1 MAALP
6 AKGKLLTHL
15 HQGAPIRSG
24 GCGVGWVLS
33 IGKLGAGQA
42 DYYLEAVGQGVED
55 YYAGAG
61 EAPGSW
67 AGSAADELEV
77 FGQVEGEL
85 LQRALSGQHPRTG
98 DPLVKAPGGG
108 GVRVP
113 GFDLT
118 FSAPKSV
125 SLLFGLGD
133 SELSSE
139 VRDAHEAAVGA
150 ALGYMERQAAVARR
164 GHGGT
169 QSVLGNG
176 FLAAGFRHRTSRAG
190 DPQLHTHVLVANMT
204 RGPDGRWTALDAR
217 RLYVNAKTGGYL
229 YQAQVRAELT
239 RRLGVEWGPVRRSQA
254 DLAGVPVGVLRA
266 FSRRRAELDQRMAER
281 GESSSRAAQI
291 AALDTRRAKDYSV
304 AAETLGEEWH
314 ERARTL
320 GLNPEHLRDL
330 LDRTGARELDPAAVA
345 AVEDELVGPE
355 GLTGRR
361 STFTRRDVVQA
372 WCERLPQG
380 ADVDVV
386 EGLADELLAGER
398 VVPLAADV
406 RGLTHSD
413 VVRRAD
419 GRVVPATAEER
430 RYSTAELLA
439 LERKVIDGSSGR
451 RDEQAGTVA
460 PDRVEEV
467 LSVRPELST
476 EQMGMVR
483 RLLGGGEGVQVVV
496 GPAGTGKT
504 FALDAARAAWE
515 AEGYRVIGAAL
526 ARRAARELQDGA
538 GIPSTSLAALLGELR
553 DGGERGL
560 LAEGRS
566 VLVVDEA
573 GMVGTRMYGELL
585 EHAAHAHAKVV
596 LVGDDRQLPEIDAGG
611 VFRGLLARGGAVE
624 LSENRRQREGWER
637 DALAALREGA
647 AAPALAAYAR
657 HGRLVME
664 DTAGGVRE
672 RLISDWWEA
681 TQDPN
686 GGEAVMIAARRDDVT
701 DLNARARARMRAGQQ
716 LGDTELNVDGRV
728 FAVGDRVVAL
738 RNARRLDVL
747 NGTRATITAVDPE
760 HRSLTALTTDGR
772 TVELPASYLDAR
784 TDRGGPTL
792 DHGYAITGH
801 KAQGMTTGRA
811 FVLGSE
817 ELYLE
822 WGYVALSRGR
832 TSNYLYL
839 TTPSDDRDEIAPAE
853 PTTDRL
859 TALTRSLERSRGQQL
874 ATDTPSAGAEL
885 AEQPTTLLRREHA
898 ELTGRHAGGKN
909 ARGDERERAALEGQ
923 RHQAHAARDCA
934 TRRGRE
940 ADQRGDRPAA
950 GREQAISDYA
960 HQRLEQLDAHTDRL
974 DQRQQ
979 NHSAPSEAELVRYAA
994 ITAELDRRDLV
1005 ERLALVVDPP
1015 PHLTAALGPVP
1026 ERLDAREHWQQT
1038 AGRIE
1043 RYREHYNI
1051 TDPEQALGEN
1061 PRELRQRSDWRQ
1073 LRHEI
1078 QHDRESITREPHR
1091 GRELE
1096 L

>member
-1 MAALP
+1 
-6 AKGKLLTHL
+6 
-15 HQGAPIRSG
+15 
-24 GCGVGWVLS
+24 VLS

-61 EAPGSW
+61 EASGSW
-67 AGSAADELEV
+67 AGSAAGELELS
-77 FGQVEGEL
+77 GQVEGEL
-85 LQRALSGQHPRTG
+85 LHRALSGQHPQTG
-98 DPLVKAPGGG
+98 DPLAKAPGGR

-125 SLLFGLGD
+125 SVLFGLGD
-133 SELSSE
+133 AGLARE
-139 VRDAHEAAVGA
+139 VREAHEAAVGA
-150 ALGYMERQAAVARR
+150 ALDYMERQGAVARR

-176 FLAAGFRHRTSRAG
+176 FVAAAFRHRTSRAG

-229 YQAQVRAELT
+229 YQAQLRAELT
-239 RRLGVEWGPVRRSQA
+239 RRLGVEWGPVHRGQA
-254 DLAGVPVGVLRA
+254 DLAGIPPGVLRA
-266 FSRRRAELDQRMAER
+266 FSRRRVELEQRMVER
-281 GESSSRAAQI
+281 GERSSRAAQV

-304 AAETLGEEWH
+304 AAESLGEEWR

-320 GLNPEHLRDL
+320 GLNPEQLRDL
-330 LDRTGARELDPAAVA
+330 LGRTRARELDPGAMAAI
-345 AVEDELVGPE
+345 EDELVGPE

-361 STFTRRDVVQA
+361 STFTRRDVLQA

-386 EGLADELLAGER
+386 EGLADELLAGDR

-430 RYSTAELLA
+430 RYSTLELLA
-439 LERKVIDGSSGR
+439 LERRIIDGSSAR
-451 RDEQAGTVA
+451 RDEQAATVA

-467 LSVRPELST
+467 LRARPELST
-476 EQMGMVR
+476 EQAGMVR
-483 RLLGGGEGVQVVV
+483 GLLRGGEGVQVVV

-504 FALDAARAAWE
+504 FALDAARAGWE
-515 AEGYRVIGAAL
+515 SEGYRVIGAAL

-553 DGGERGL
+553 EGGERGL
-560 LAEGRS
+560 LAEGQT
-566 VLVVDEA
+566 VLVIDEA
-573 GMVGTRMYGELL
+573 GMVGTRTYGELL
-585 EHAAHAHAKVV
+585 EHAARAQAKVV
-596 LVGDDRQLPEIDAGG
+596 LVGDHRQLPEIDAGG
-611 VFRGLLARGGAVE
+611 VFRGLLARGGAIE
-624 LSENRRQREGWER
+624 LTENRRQREGWER

-647 AAPALAAYAR
+647 AAPALTAYAR
-657 HGRLVME
+657 HGRLVMA

-681 TQDPN
+681 TQDPS
-686 GGEAVMIAARRDDVT
+686 GEEAVMIAARRDDVA
-701 DLNARARARMRAGQQ
+701 DLNTRARHRMRAGQH

-747 NGTRATITAVDPE
+747 NGTRATITAVDLE
-760 HRSLTALTTDGR
+760 HRTLTLRTTDGR

-811 FVLGSE
+811 FVLGTE
-817 ELYLE
+817 DLYRE

-832 TSNYLYL
+832 TENHLYL
-839 TTPSDDRDEIAPAE
+839 TAPTNDRDEIAPAE
-853 PTTDRL
+853 PPGDRL
-859 TALTRSLERSRGQQL
+859 KTLTRALQRSRGQQL
-874 ATDTPSAGAEL
+874 AIDTTSPHADLAG
-885 AEQPTTLLRREHA
+885 QPTALLRREHA
-898 ELTGRHAGGKN
+898 ELTQRHGGATN
-909 ARGDERERAALEGQ
+909 ARIDEREREALERQ
-923 RHQAHAARDCA
+923 RRQAHGALDSAS
-934 TRRGRE
+934 RRAHE

-950 GREQAISDYA
+950 AREQAIADHA
-960 HQRLEQLDAHTDRL
+960 HQRLDQLAAHTNRL

-979 NHSAPSEAELVRYAA
+979 NPLKLSEPELARSAALTTELHH
-994 ITAELDRRDLV
+994 RDHV
-1005 ERLALVVDPP
+1005 QRLALLIDPP
-1015 PHLTAALGPVP
+1015 AHVTAALGPVP
-1026 ERLDAREHWQQT
+1026 ERLDARERWQQT
-1038 AGRIE
+1038 AERIE
-1043 RYREHYNI
+1043 RYRDHYNI
-1051 TDPEQALGEN
+1051 TDLEQALGEN
-1061 PRELRQRSDWRQ
+1061 PQELRQRSDRRQ

-1078 QHDRESITREPHR
+1078 QQHR
-1091 GRELE
+1091 GTIAREANRGWELE
-1096 L
+1096 R

>member
-1 MAALP
+1 
-6 AKGKLLTHL
+6 
-15 HQGAPIRSG
+15 
-24 GCGVGWVLS
+24 VLS
-33 IGKLGAGQA
+33 IGKLGPGQA

-67 AGSAADELEV
+67 AGGAAGELELS
-77 FGQVEGEL
+77 GQVDGEL
-85 LQRALSGQHPRTG
+85 LHRALAGEDPKTG
-98 DPLVKAPGGG
+98 EALVRPSRG

-133 SELSSE
+133 SELSGE

-176 FLAAGFRHRTSRAG
+176 FLASGFRHRTSRAG

-229 YQAQVRAELT
+229 YQAQLRAELT
-239 RRLGVEWGPVRRSQA
+239 RRLGVQWGPVHRGQA
-254 DLAGVPVGVLRA
+254 DLVGIPTKVLRA
-266 FSRRRAELDQRMAER
+266 FSRRRAELEQRMAER
-281 GESSSRAAQI
+281 GERSSRAAQV

-304 AAETLGEEWH
+304 AAETLGGEWR

-320 GLNPEHLRDL
+320 GLNPEHLRKL
-330 LDRTGARELDPAAVA
+330 LGRTRARELDLKAVA
-345 AVEDELVGPE
+345 AVADELTGSE

-361 STFTRRDVVQA
+361 STFTRRDVLQA

-380 ADVDVV
+380 ADVSVV
-386 EGLADELLAGER
+386 EGLVDELLAGDR

-439 LERKVIDGSSGR
+439 LERRVIDGSSGR
-451 RDEQAGTVA
+451 RDDQAGTVA

-467 LSVRPELST
+467 LSARPELSA
-476 EQMGMVR
+476 EQVGMVR
-483 RLLGGGEGVQVVV
+483 RLLRGGEGVQVVV

-504 FALDAARAAWE
+504 FALDAARAGWE

-538 GIPSTSLAALLGELR
+538 GIPSTSLAALLAELR
-553 DGGERGL
+553 EGGEHGL
-560 LAEGRS
+560 PTGGRT

-573 GMVGTRMYGELL
+573 GMVGTRTYGELL
-585 EHAAHAHAKVV
+585 DHAARAQAKVV
-596 LVGDDRQLPEIDAGG
+596 LVGDHRQLPEIDAGG
-611 VFRGLLARGGAVE
+611 IFRGLLARGGGIE
-624 LSENRRQREGWER
+624 LQENRRQREGWER

-657 HGRLVME
+657 HDRLVME
-664 DTAGGVRE
+664 ETAGGVRE

-681 TQDPN
+681 TQNPS
-686 GGEAVMIAARRDDVT
+686 GEEAVIIAARRDDVAN
-701 DLNARARARMRAGQQ
+701 LNARARKRMRAEQH
-716 LGDTELNVDGRV
+716 LGDTELRIDGRV

-747 NGTRATITAVDPE
+747 NGTRATITAVDLE
-760 HRSLTALTTDGR
+760 HRSLTLRTTDGR
-772 TVELPASYLDAR
+772 TVGLPAGYLDAR

-792 DHGYAITGH
+792 EHGYAITGH

-817 ELYLE
+817 ELYRE

-832 TSNYLYL
+832 TSNHLYL
-839 TTPSDDRDEIAPAE
+839 TAPSDDRDEIAPAE
-853 PTTDRL
+853 PPGDRL
-859 TALTRSLERSRGQQL
+859 TALTRALQRSRAQQL
-874 ATDTPSAGAEL
+874 ATDTPTSGDDL
-885 AEQPTTLLRREHA
+885 AAQPAALLRREHA
-898 ELTGRHAGGKN
+898 ELTQRHAGAKH
-909 ARGDERERAALEGQ
+909 ARTDEREREALQRQ
-923 RHQAHAARDCA
+923 RHQAHAALDSA
-934 TRRGRE
+934 TRRARE
-940 ADQRGDRPAA
+940 AGERGDRPVAA
-950 GREQAISDYA
+950 RQDALADHA
-960 HQRLEQLDAHTDRL
+960 HQRLEQLDAHITRL

-979 NHSAPSEAELVRYAA
+979 NLAPPNEAELVRYAA
-994 ITAELDRRDLV
+994 ITAELERRDRVQRLV
-1005 ERLALVVDPP
+1005 LVVDPP
-1015 PHLTAALGPVP
+1015 PHLTAALGSVP
-1026 ERLDAREHWQQT
+1026 AGLDARERWRQT
-1038 AGRIE
+1038 AERIE
-1043 RYREHYNI
+1043 RYREHYGI
-1051 TDPEQALGEN
+1051 TDPERALGES
-1061 PRELRQRSDWRQ
+1061 PQDLRQRSDWRQ
-1073 LRHEI
+1073 LRHQI
-1078 QHDRESITREPHR
+1078 QQHRESVTREPDR
-1091 GRELE
+1091 GLQLE
-1096 L
+1096 R

>member
-1 MAALP
+1 
-6 AKGKLLTHL
+6 
-15 HQGAPIRSG
+15 
-24 GCGVGWVLS
+24 VLS
-33 IGKLGAGQA
+33 IGKLGQGQA

-55 YYAGAG
+55 YYAGTG
-61 EAPGSW
+61 EAPGAW
-67 AGSAADELEV
+67 AGSAAGELELSGGRV
-77 FGQVEGEL
+77 DGEL
-85 LQRALSGQHPRTG
+85 LHRALAGEDPKTG
-98 DPLVKAPGGG
+98 EALVRPSRG

-133 SELSSE
+133 AEVSRE
-139 VRDAHEAAVGA
+139 VRGAHEAAVAG
-150 ALGYMERQAAVARR
+150 ALGYLERQAAVGRR
-164 GHGGT
+164 GHGGAE
-169 QSVLGNG
+169 SVLGNG
-176 FLAAGFRHRTSRAG
+176 FVAAAFGHRTSRAG

-229 YQAQVRAELT
+229 YQAQLRAELT
-239 RRLGVEWGPVRRSQA
+239 RRLGVEWGPVHRGQA
-254 DLAGVPVGVLRA
+254 DLAGIPTKVLRA
-266 FSRRRAELDQRMAER
+266 FSRRRAELEQRMAER

-304 AAETLGEEWH
+304 AAETLGEEWR

-320 GLNPEHLRDL
+320 GLNPEQLRDL
-330 LDRTGARELDPAAVA
+330 VGRAGARELDPVAVT

-380 ADVDVV
+380 ADVDVI
-386 EGLADELLAGER
+386 EGLADELLAGHR

-419 GRVVPATAEER
+419 GRVVAATGEER
-430 RYSTAELLA
+430 RYSTPELLA
-439 LERKVIDGSSGR
+439 LERRVIDGSSGR

-460 PDRVEEV
+460 PDRVEQV
-467 LSVRPELST
+467 LSARPELST
-476 EQMGMVR
+476 EQATMVR
-483 RLLGGGEGVQVVV
+483 RLLSGGEGVQVVV

-504 FALDAARAAWE
+504 FALDAARAGWE
-515 AEGYRVIGAAL
+515 SAGYRVIGAAL
-526 ARRAARELQDGA
+526 AGRAARELQDGA
-538 GIPSTSLAALLGELR
+538 GIPSTSLAALLAELR
-553 DGGERGL
+553 EGGERGL
-560 LAEGRS
+560 LAEGRT

-573 GMVGTRMYGELL
+573 GMVGTRTYGELL
-585 EHAAHAHAKVV
+585 EHAAIARAKVV
-596 LVGDDRQLPEIDAGG
+596 LVGDHRQLPEIDAGG

-624 LSENRRQREGWER
+624 LEENRRQREGWER

-657 HGRLVME
+657 HGRLVMA

-672 RLISDWWEA
+672 RLVEDWWHA
-681 TQDPN
+681 AQDPT
-686 GGEAVMIAARRDDVT
+686 GEEAVMIAARRDDVA
-701 DLNARARARMRAGQQ
+701 DLNTRARDRMRAREH
-716 LGDTELNVDGRV
+716 LGNTELNVDGRV

-738 RNARRLDVL
+738 HNARRLDIL
-747 NGTRATITAVDPE
+747 NGTRATITAVDLE

-772 TVELPASYLDAR
+772 TVELPAGYLDAQ

-832 TSNYLYL
+832 TENHLYL
-839 TTPSDDRDEIAPAE
+839 TAPTRDRDEIAPAE
-853 PTTDRL
+853 PATDRL
-859 TALTRSLERSRGQQL
+859 TALTRSLQRSRAQQL
-874 ATDTPSAGAEL
+874 ATDTTSPNADPAG
-885 AEQPTTLLRREHA
+885 QPTAALRRDHA
-898 ELTGRHAGGKN
+898 ELTQRHAGAKN
-909 ARGDERERAALEGQ
+909 ARGDDRERAALERQ
-923 RHQAHAARDCA
+923 RHQALAALDSA
-934 TRRGRE
+934 TRRAQE
-940 ADQRGDRPAA
+940 ADERADRPAA
-950 GREQAISDYA
+950 AREQAIVDHA
-960 HQRLEQLDAHTDRL
+960 HQRLEQLAARTDRL

-979 NHSAPSEAELVRYAA
+979 QDLPELSAPELVRYAA
-994 ITAELDRRDLV
+994 ITAELERRDHV
-1005 ERLALVVDPP
+1005 ERLALVIDPP
-1015 PHLTAALGPVP
+1015 AHLTAALGPVP
-1026 ERLDAREHWQQT
+1026 ERLDARERWQQT
-1038 AGRIE
+1038 AGHIE
-1043 RYREHYNI
+1043 RYRDHYGI
-1051 TDPEQALGEN
+1051 TDPERALGEN
-1061 PRELRQRSDWRQ
+1061 PQDLRQRSDRRQ

-1078 QHDRESITREPHR
+1078 QHDRESLTREPDR

>member
-1 MAALP
+1 
-6 AKGKLLTHL
+6 
-15 HQGAPIRSG
+15 
-24 GCGVGWVLS
+24 VLS
-33 IGKLGAGQA
+33 IGKLGQGQA

-61 EAPGSW
+61 EAPGAW
-67 AGSAADELEV
+67 AGGAAGELEV
-77 FGQVEGEL
+77 FGRVEGEL
-85 LQRALSGQHPRTG
+85 LHRALLGQHPRTG
-98 DPLVKAPGGG
+98 DPLAKPPGGG

-125 SLLFGLGD
+125 SVLFGLGD
-133 SELSSE
+133 REVSRE
-139 VRDAHEAAVGA
+139 VRGAHEAAVAG

-229 YQAQVRAELT
+229 YQAQLRAELT
-239 RRLGVEWGPVRRSQA
+239 RRLGLEWGPVRRGQA
-254 DLAGVPVGVLRA
+254 DLTGIPPGVLRA
-266 FSRRRAELDQRMAER
+266 FSRRRAELEQRMAER
-281 GESSSRAAQI
+281 GERSSRAAQI

-304 AAETLGEEWH
+304 AAESLGEEWG

-330 LDRTGARELDPAAVA
+330 LGRTRARELDPGAVA
-345 AVEDELVGPE
+345 AVEDELVSSE
-355 GLTGRR
+355 GLTRAR

-380 ADVDVV
+380 ADVEVV
-386 EGLADELLAGER
+386 EALADKLLAGGR
-398 VVPLAADV
+398 VVPLVADV

-439 LERKVIDGSSGR
+439 LERRIIDGSRGR
-451 RDEQAGTVA
+451 RDEQAATVA
-460 PDRVEEV
+460 PDRVEAV
-467 LSVRPELST
+467 LRARPELST
-476 EQMGMVR
+476 EQATMVR
-483 RLLGGGEGVQVVV
+483 RLLRGGEGVQVVV

-504 FALDAARAAWE
+504 FALDAARAGWE

-538 GIPSTSLAALLGELR
+538 GIPSTSLAALLAELR
-553 DGGERGL
+553 EGGERGL
-560 LAEGRS
+560 LAGGRT

-573 GMVGTRMYGELL
+573 GMVGTRTYGELL
-585 EHAAHAHAKVV
+585 EHAARAQTKVV

-611 VFRGLLARGGAVE
+611 VFRGLLARGDAVE
-624 LSENRRQREGWER
+624 LTENRRQREGWER

-657 HGRLVME
+657 HGRLVMG

-681 TQDPN
+681 TQGPA
-686 GGEAVMIAARRDDVT
+686 GEEAVMIAARRDDVA
-701 DLNARARARMRAGQQ
+701 DLNTRARNRLRAGQH
-716 LGDTELNVDGRV
+716 LGNTELRIDGRV

-747 NGTRATITAVDPE
+747 NGTRATITAVDLE
-760 HRSLTALTTDGR
+760 HRTLTLRTADGR

-784 TDRGGPTL
+784 TDRGGRTL

-817 ELYLE
+817 ELYRE

-832 TSNYLYL
+832 TENRLYL
-839 TTPSDDRDEIAPAE
+839 TAATNDRVEIAPAE
-853 PTTDRL
+853 PPTDRL
-859 TALTRSLERSRGQQL
+859 KTLTRALQRSRGQQL
-874 ATDTPSAGAEL
+874 ATDTTGPDADLTA
-885 AEQPTTLLRREHA
+885 QPTVLLRREHA
-898 ELTGRHAGGKN
+898 ELAQRHAGAKN
-909 ARGDERERAALEGQ
+909 ARGDEHERAALERQ
-923 RHQAHAARDCA
+923 RHQARAALDSA
-934 TRRGRE
+934 TRRAQE
-940 ADQRGDRPAA
+940 AGERGDRPAA
-950 GREQAISDYA
+950 AREQASVEHT
-960 HQRLEQLDAHTDRL
+960 HQRLEQLDAHMDRL

-979 NHSAPSEAELVRYAA
+979 NSSEWGEPELVRYAA
-994 ITAELDRRDLV
+994 ITAELHHRDHV
-1005 ERLALVVDPP
+1005 QRLALLIDPP
-1015 PHLTAALGPVP
+1015 AHLTAALGSVPVG
-1026 ERLDAREHWQQT
+1026 LDARERWQQT

-1043 RYREHYNI
+1043 RYRDHYEI
-1051 TDPEQALGEN
+1051 TDPERALGEN
-1061 PRELRQRSDWRQ
+1061 PQDLRQRSDWRQ

>member
-1 MAALP
+1 M
-6 AKGKLLTHL
+6 
-15 HQGAPIRSG
+15 
-24 GCGVGWVLS
+24 LS
-33 IGKLGAGQA
+33 IGKLGTGQA

-67 AGSAADELEV
+67 AGNAAGELELS
-77 FGQVEGEL
+77 GQIEGEL
-85 LQRALSGQHPRTG
+85 LHRALSGQHPRTG
-98 DPLVKAPGGG
+98 DPLAKPPGG

-133 SELSSE
+133 AGLSHEL
-139 VRDAHEAAVGA
+139 RDAHEAAVGA
-150 ALGYMERQAAVARR
+150 ALDYMERQAAVARR

-176 FLAAGFRHRTSRAG
+176 FVAAAFRHRTSRAG

-229 YQAQVRAELT
+229 YQAQLRAELT
-239 RRLGVEWGPVRRSQA
+239 RRLGVEWGPVRRGQA
-254 DLAGVPVGVLRA
+254 DLAGIPVGVLRA
-266 FSRRRAELDQRMAER
+266 FSRRRAELEERMAER
-281 GESSSRAAQI
+281 GERSSRAAQI

-304 AAETLGEEWH
+304 AAQTLGEEWR

-320 GLNPEHLRDL
+320 GLGPGQLHDL
-330 LDRTGARELDPAAVA
+330 LGRTRARELDPVAVT
-345 AVEDELVGPE
+345 AVGEELTGPE

-361 STFTRRDVVQA
+361 STFTRRDVLQA

-380 ADVDVV
+380 ADVEVV
-386 EGLADELLAGER
+386 ERLTDELLAGDR

-419 GRVVPATAEER
+419 GRVVAATAEER
-430 RYSTAELLA
+430 RYSTPELLA
-439 LERKVIDGSSGR
+439 LERRIIDGSRAR
-451 RDEQAGTVA
+451 RDDQAGTVA
-460 PDRVEEV
+460 LDRVEAV
-467 LSVRPELST
+467 LSARPELT
-476 EQMGMVR
+476 GEQARMVR
-483 RLLGGGEGVQVVV
+483 RLLRGGEGVQVVV

-504 FALDAARAAWE
+504 FALDAARAGWE

-553 DGGERGL
+553 EGGEHGL
-560 LAEGRS
+560 LAEGRT

-573 GMVGTRMYGELL
+573 GMVGTRTYGELL
-585 EHAAHAHAKVV
+585 DHAARAHAKMV

-611 VFRGLLARGGAVE
+611 VFCGLLARGGAIE
-624 LSENRRQREGWER
+624 LTENRRQGEGWER

-657 HGRLVME
+657 HGRLVLA

-672 RLISDWWEA
+672 RLIEDWWHA

-686 GGEAVMIAARRDDVT
+686 GEEAVMIAARRDDVA
-701 DLNARARARMRAGQQ
+701 DLNTRARARMRAGEH

-747 NGTRATITAVDPE
+747 NGTRATITAVNLE
-760 HRSLTALTTDGR
+760 HRSLTVQTTDGR
-772 TVELPASYLDAR
+772 TFELPASYLHAR

-817 ELYLE
+817 ELYRE

-832 TSNYLYL
+832 TSNHLYL
-839 TTPSDDRDEIAPAE
+839 TAPTNDRDEIAPAE
-853 PTTDRL
+853 PPNDRL
-859 TALTRSLERSRGQQL
+859 TTLTRALQRSRAQQL
-874 ATDTPSAGAEL
+874 ATDTTSRDADLAG
-885 AEQPTTLLRREHA
+885 QPTALLRREHA
-898 ELTGRHAGGKN
+898 ELTQRHASGKN
-909 ARGDERERAALEGQ
+909 TRGDQRERAALERR
-923 RHQAHAARDCA
+923 RHQAHAALDSASHRA
-934 TRRGRE
+934 RE

-950 GREQAISDYA
+950 AREQAIADHA
-960 HQRLEQLDAHTDRL
+960 NQRLHQLDAHIHGL
-974 DQRQQ
+974 NQREQ
-979 NHSAPSEAELVRYAA
+979 NPSAPSEAELVRYAA
-994 ITAELDRRDLV
+994 ITDELERRDRV
-1005 ERLALVVDPP
+1005 QRLALVIDPP
-1015 PHLTAALGPVP
+1015 AHLTAALGSVPVG
-1026 ERLDAREHWQQT
+1026 LDARERWQQT
-1038 AGRIE
+1038 AERIE
-1043 RYREHYNI
+1043 RYRDHYGI
-1051 TDPEQALGEN
+1051 TDPDRALGEN
-1061 PRELRQRSDWRQ
+1061 PQDLRQRSDWRQ

-1078 QHDRESITREPHR
+1078 RHGRESITREADR

>member
-1 MAALP
+1 
-6 AKGKLLTHL
+6 
-15 HQGAPIRSG
+15 
-24 GCGVGWVLS
+24 VLS

-67 AGSAADELEV
+67 AGSAAGELEV

-85 LQRALSGQHPRTG
+85 LHRALSGQHPQTG

-133 SELSSE
+133 AGLARE
-139 VRDAHEAAVGA
+139 VRDAHEAAVAG
-150 ALGYMERQAAVARR
+150 ALGYMERQGAVARR

-169 QSVLGNG
+169 ESVLGNG
-176 FLAAGFRHRTSRAG
+176 FVAAAFRHRTSRAG

-229 YQAQVRAELT
+229 YQAQLRAELT
-239 RRLGVEWGPVRRSQA
+239 RRLGVEWGPVRRGQA
-254 DLAGVPVGVLRA
+254 DLAGIPTGVLRA
-266 FSRRRAELDQRMAER
+266 FSRRRAEIEERMAER
-281 GESSSRAAQI
+281 GERSSRAAQV

-304 AAETLGEEWH
+304 AAETLREEWR

-320 GLNPEHLRDL
+320 GLNPEQLRDL
-330 LDRTGARELDPAAVA
+330 LGRARARELDPVAVT
-345 AVEDELVGPE
+345 AVGEELTGPE

-386 EGLADELLAGER
+386 EGLADQLLAGER

-406 RGLTHSD
+406 SGLTHSD

-430 RYSTAELLA
+430 RYSTPELLA
-439 LERKVIDGSSGR
+439 LERRIIDGSRAR
-451 RDEQAGTVA
+451 RDEQTGTVA
-460 PDRVEEV
+460 ADRVEAV
-467 LSVRPELST
+467 LSARPELST
-476 EQMGMVR
+476 EQAGMVR
-483 RLLGGGEGVQVVV
+483 RLLRGGEGVQVVV

-504 FALDAARAAWE
+504 FALDAARAGWE

-538 GIPSTSLAALLGELR
+538 GIPSTSLAALLAELR
-553 DGGERGL
+553 EGGERGL
-560 LAEGRS
+560 LADGRS

-585 EHAAHAHAKVV
+585 EHAARAQTKVV
-596 LVGDDRQLPEIDAGG
+596 LVGDHRQLPEIDAGG

-657 HGRLVME
+657 HGRLVMA

-672 RLISDWWEA
+672 RLVTDWWHA

-686 GGEAVMIAARRDDVT
+686 GEEAVMIAARRDDVA
-701 DLNARARARMRAGQQ
+701 DLNGRARARMRAGQH

-747 NGTRATITAVDPE
+747 NGTRATITAVDLE

-772 TVELPASYLDAR
+772 TVELPASYLDAQ

-792 DHGYAITGH
+792 EHGYAITGH

-811 FVLGSE
+811 FVLGSAD
-817 ELYLE
+817 LYRE

-832 TSNYLYL
+832 TENHLYL
-839 TTPSDDRDEIAPAE
+839 TAPTTDRDEIAPAE
-853 PTTDRL
+853 PATDRL
-859 TALTRSLERSRGQQL
+859 KTLTRALERSRGQQL
-874 ATDTPSAGAEL
+874 ATDTTSPHADL
-885 AEQPTTLLRREHA
+885 TEQPTALLRREHA
-898 ELTGRHAGGKN
+898 ERHVDNKN
-909 ARGDERERAALEGQ
+909 ARGDEREREALERQ
-923 RHQAHAARDCA
+923 RHQALAALDSA
-934 TRRGRE
+934 SRRAHE
-940 ADQRGDRPAA
+940 ADERGDRPTAA
-950 GREQAISDYA
+950 REQAVVDHA
-960 HQRLEQLDAHTDRL
+960 HQRLDQLDAHMDRL
-974 DQRQQ
+974 EQRQQ
-979 NHSAPSEAELVRYAA
+979 NPSAPSEAELVRYAA
-994 ITAELDRRDLV
+994 ITAELDHRDRV
-1005 ERLALVVDPP
+1005 QRLALVVDPP
-1015 PHLTAALGPVP
+1015 AHLTAVLGPVP
-1026 ERLDAREHWQQT
+1026 ERIEARQRWQQT
-1038 AGRIE
+1038 AERIE
-1043 RYREHYNI
+1043 RYREHYGI
-1051 TDPEQALGEN
+1051 TDPERALGES
-1061 PRELRQRSDWRQ
+1061 PQDLRQRSDWRQ

-1078 QHDRESITREPHR
+1078 RHGRESITREPDR

>member
-1 MAALP
+1 
-6 AKGKLLTHL
+6 
-15 HQGAPIRSG
+15 
-24 GCGVGWVLS
+24 VLS

-55 YYAGAG
+55 YYTGAG

-67 AGSAADELEV
+67 VGSAAGELE
-77 FGQVEGEL
+77 
-85 LQRALSGQHPRTG
+85 LSGQVDGGLLHRALAGEDPNTG
-98 DPLVKAPGGG
+98 EALAQLSRG

-125 SLLFGLGD
+125 SVLFGLGD
-133 SELSSE
+133 PGLARE
-139 VRDAHEAAVGA
+139 VREAHEAAVAG

-169 QSVLGNG
+169 ESVLGNG
-176 FLAAGFRHRTSRAG
+176 FVAAAFRHRTSRAG

-229 YQAQVRAELT
+229 YQAQLRAELT
-239 RRLGVEWGPVRRSQA
+239 RRLGVEWGPVRRGQA
-254 DLAGVPVGVLRA
+254 DLAGIPTGVLRG
-266 FSRRRAELDQRMAER
+266 FSRRRVELEQRMAER
-281 GESSSRAAQI
+281 GECSSRAAQV

-304 AAETLGEEWH
+304 AAERLGEEWR

-320 GLNPEHLRDL
+320 GLNPEQLHELVG
-330 LDRTGARELDPAAVA
+330 RTRARELDPGAAA
-345 AVEDELVGPE
+345 AVEEELVGPE

-361 STFTRRDVVQA
+361 STFTRRDVLQA

-386 EGLADELLAGER
+386 EALADELLAGDR

-419 GRVVPATAEER
+419 GRVVPATVEER

-439 LERKVIDGSSGR
+439 LERRIIDGSHAR

-460 PDRVEEV
+460 ADRVEEV
-467 LSVRPELST
+467 LSARPELT
-476 EQMGMVR
+476 GEQAQMVR
-483 RLLGGGEGVQVVV
+483 RLLRGGEGVQVLV

-504 FALDAARAAWE
+504 FALDAARAGWE

-538 GIPSTSLAALLGELR
+538 GISSTSLAALLGELR
-553 DGGERGL
+553 EGGERGL
-560 LAEGRS
+560 LAEGRT
-566 VLVVDEA
+566 VLVIDEA

-585 EHAAHAHAKVV
+585 GHAAHARAKVV
-596 LVGDDRQLPEIDAGG
+596 LVGDHRQLPEIDAGG
-611 VFRGLLARGGAVE
+611 VFRGLLARGGAIE
-624 LSENRRQREGWER
+624 LTENRRQREGWER

-657 HGRLVME
+657 HGRLVMA
-664 DTAGGVRE
+664 DAAGGVRE

-681 TQDPN
+681 TQDLN
-686 GGEAVMIAARRDDVT
+686 GGEAVMIAARRDDVA
-701 DLNARARARMRAGQQ
+701 DLNTRARNRMRAGQH
-716 LGDTELNVDGRV
+716 LGNTELHVDGRV

-747 NGTRATITAVDPE
+747 NGTRATITDVDLE
-760 HRSLTALTTDGR
+760 HRSMTLLTTDGR

-817 ELYLE
+817 ELYRE

-832 TSNYLYL
+832 LENHLYL
-839 TTPSDDRDEIAPAE
+839 TAPTNDRDEIAPAE

-859 TALTRSLERSRGQQL
+859 KVVARALERSRAQQL
-874 ATDTPSAGAEL
+874 ATDTTSPDADL
-885 AEQPTTLLRREHA
+885 AAQPTAALRREHA
-898 ELTGRHAGGKN
+898 ELTQRHGGEKN
-909 ARGDERERAALEGQ
+909 ARGDERERAVLERQ
-923 RHQAHAARDCA
+923 RHQAHAALHSA
-934 TRRGRE
+934 SRRARE
-940 ADQRGDRPAA
+940 ADQLGDRPAA
-950 GREQAISDYA
+950 ARQQAIAEHAD
-960 HQRLEQLDAHTDRL
+960 QRLHQLDVHFSRL

-979 NHSAPSEAELVRYAA
+979 NLAPPNDAELVRYAA
-994 ITAELDRRDLV
+994 ITHELERRDRLQ
-1005 ERLALVVDPP
+1005 RLALLIDPP
-1015 PHLTAALGPVP
+1015 AHLTAALGPGP
-1026 ERLDAREHWQQT
+1026 LP
-1038 AGRIE
+1038 GS
-1043 RYREHYNI
+1043 
-1051 TDPEQALGEN
+1051 ALTG
-1061 PRELRQRSDWRQ
+1061 
-1073 LRHEI
+1073 
-1078 QHDRESITREPHR
+1078 
-1091 GRELE
+1091 
-1096 L
+1096 

>member
-1 MAALP
+1 M
-6 AKGKLLTHL
+6 
-15 HQGAPIRSG
+15 
-24 GCGVGWVLS
+24 LS
-33 IGKLGAGQA
+33 IGKLGVGQA

-67 AGSAADELEV
+67 AGGAADELEV

-85 LQRALSGQHPRTG
+85 LHRALSGQHPRTG
-98 DPLVKAPGGG
+98 DPLAKPPGG

-133 SELSSE
+133 AGLSGE
-139 VRDAHEAAVGA
+139 VRGAHEAAVAG

-169 QSVLGNG
+169 VSVLGNG
-176 FLAAGFRHRTSRAG
+176 FLAAAFGHRTSRAG

-239 RRLGVEWGPVRRSQA
+239 RRLGVEWGPVRRGQA
-254 DLAGVPVGVLRA
+254 DLVGIPTKVLRA
-266 FSRRRAELDQRMAER
+266 FSRRRVELEQRMAER
-281 GESSSRAAQI
+281 GERSSRAAQV
-291 AALDTRRAKDYSV
+291 AALDTRRAKDYCV
-304 AAETLGEEWH
+304 AAESLGQEWR

-320 GLNPEHLRDL
+320 GLVPEHLRDL

-345 AVEDELVGPE
+345 AVEDELVGPD

-386 EGLADELLAGER
+386 EALADELLAGGR

-430 RYSTAELLA
+430 RYSTPELLA
-439 LERKVIDGSSGR
+439 LERQIIDGSHAR

-460 PDRVEEV
+460 ADRVEEV
-467 LSVRPELST
+467 LRARPELSA
-476 EQMGMVR
+476 EQAGMVR
-483 RLLGGGEGVQVVV
+483 RLMSGGEGVQVVV

-504 FALDAARAAWE
+504 FALEAARAGWE

-538 GIPSTSLAALLGELR
+538 GIPSTSLAALLAELR
-553 DGGERGL
+553 EGGERGL

-573 GMVGTRMYGELL
+573 GMVGTRIYGELL
-585 EHAAHAHAKVV
+585 DHAALARAKVV
-596 LVGDDRQLPEIDAGG
+596 LVGDHRQLPEIDAGG
-611 VFRGLLARGGAVE
+611 VFRGLLARGSAIE

-657 HGRLVME
+657 HGRLVIE

-672 RLISDWWEA
+672 RLISDWWHA
-681 TQDPN
+681 AQDPS
-686 GGEAVMIAARRDDVT
+686 GEEAVMIAARRDDVA
-701 DLNARARARMRAGQQ
+701 DLNTRARHRMRAGQH
-716 LGDTELNVDGRV
+716 LGDTELRVDGRV

-747 NGTRATITAVDPE
+747 NGPRATITAVDLE
-760 HRSLTALTTDGR
+760 HRSLTVQTTDGR
-772 TVELPASYLDAR
+772 TLELPASYLDAR
-784 TDRGGPTL
+784 TNRGGPTL

-817 ELYLE
+817 ELYRE

-832 TSNYLYL
+832 TENHLYL
-839 TTPSDDRDEIAPAE
+839 TAPTNDRDEIAPAE
-853 PTTDRL
+853 APGDRL
-859 TALTRSLERSRGQQL
+859 KALARALERSRGQQL
-874 ATDTPSAGAEL
+874 ATDTPSPQPDLAG
-885 AEQPTTLLRREHA
+885 QPTALLRREHA
-898 ELTGRHAGGKN
+898 ELTQRHAGGNN
-909 ARGDERERAALEGQ
+909 ARTDEREREALQRQ
-923 RHQAHAARDCA
+923 RHQAHAALDTASHRA
-934 TRRGRE
+934 QE

-950 GREQAISDYA
+950 AREQAIADHA
-960 HQRLEQLDAHTDRL
+960 NQRLHQLDAHIHGL
-974 DQRQQ
+974 NQREQKP
-979 NHSAPSEAELVRYAA
+979 SAPSEVELVRYAA
-994 ITAELDRRDLV
+994 ITDELERRDRV
-1005 ERLALVVDPP
+1005 QRFALVLDPP
-1015 PHLTAALGPVP
+1015 AHLTAALGSVPVG
-1026 ERLDAREHWQQT
+1026 LDARERWQQT
-1038 AGRIE
+1038 AERIE
-1043 RYREHYNI
+1043 RYRDHYGI
-1051 TDPEQALGEN
+1051 TDPDRALGEN
-1061 PRELRQRSDWRQ
+1061 PQDLRQRSDWRQ

-1078 QHDRESITREPHR
+1078 QHGRESITREADR

-1096 L
+1096 R

>member
-1 MAALP
+1 
-6 AKGKLLTHL
+6 
-15 HQGAPIRSG
+15 
-24 GCGVGWVLS
+24 VLS

-42 DYYLEAVGQGVED
+42 DYYLEAVGQGAED

-67 AGSAADELEV
+67 AGSAAGELELS
-77 FGQVEGEL
+77 GQVDGEL
-85 LQRALSGQHPRTG
+85 LHRALAGEDPKTG
-98 DPLVKAPGGG
+98 EALVRPSRGGG
-108 GVRVP
+108 RVP

-125 SLLFGLGD
+125 SVLFALAD
-133 SELSSE
+133 AEVSRE
-139 VRDAHEAAVGA
+139 VRGAHEAAVAA

-164 GHGGT
+164 GHGGS

-176 FLAAGFRHRTSRAG
+176 FVAAAFGHRTSRAG
-190 DPQLHTHVLVANMT
+190 DPQLHTHVLVANLT

-229 YQAQVRAELT
+229 YQAQLRAELT
-239 RRLGVEWGPVRRSQA
+239 RRLGVEWGPVRRGQA
-254 DLAGVPVGVLRA
+254 DLTGIPPGVLRA
-266 FSRRRAELDQRMAER
+266 FSRRRAELEERMAER
-281 GESSSRAAQI
+281 GERSSRAAQV

-304 AAETLGEEWH
+304 AAESLEDEWR
-314 ERARTL
+314 ERACAL
-320 GLNPEHLRDL
+320 GLEPEQLHELVG
-330 LDRTGARELDPAAVA
+330 RTRARELDPGAVT
-345 AVEDELVGPE
+345 AVGEELVGPD

-372 WCERLPQG
+372 WSERLPQG

-398 VVPLAADV
+398 VVALAADV

-419 GRVVPATAEER
+419 GRVVAATAEER
-430 RYSTAELLA
+430 RYSTPELLA
-439 LERKVIDGSSGR
+439 LERWIIDGSSGR

-460 PDRVEEV
+460 PDRVEAV
-467 LSVRPELST
+467 LRARPELST
-476 EQMGMVR
+476 EQATMVR
-483 RLLGGGEGVQVVV
+483 RLLKGGEGVQVVV

-504 FALDAARAAWE
+504 FALDAARAGWE

-553 DGGERGL
+553 EGGERGL
-560 LAEGRS
+560 LAEGRT

-585 EHAAHAHAKVV
+585 EHAARAQAKVV
-596 LVGDDRQLPEIDAGG
+596 LVGDHRQLPEIDAGG
-611 VFRGLLARGGAVE
+611 VFRGLHARGGAIE
-624 LSENRRQREGWER
+624 LQENRRQGEGWER
-637 DALAALREGA
+637 DALAALREGV

-672 RLISDWWEA
+672 RLIADWWHA
-681 TQDPN
+681 TQDP
-686 GGEAVMIAARRDDVT
+686 GGVEAVMIAARRDDVA
-701 DLNARARARMRAGQQ
+701 DLNTRARARMRAGQH
-716 LGDTELNVDGRV
+716 LGNTELNVNGRV

-747 NGTRATITAVDPE
+747 NGTRATITAVDLE
-760 HRSLTALTTDGR
+760 HRSLTVETTDGR
-772 TVELPASYLDAR
+772 MLELPAGYLDAR

-811 FVLGSE
+811 FVLGSGD
-817 ELYLE
+817 LYRE

-832 TSNYLYL
+832 VENHLYL
-839 TTPSDDRDEIAPAE
+839 TAPTNDRDEIAPAE
-853 PTTDRL
+853 PPNDRL
-859 TALTRSLERSRGQQL
+859 TTLTRALQRSRGQQL
-874 ATDTPSAGAEL
+874 ATDTTSHDADLAG
-885 AEQPTTLLRREHA
+885 QPTAALRREHA
-898 ELTGRHAGGKN
+898 ELTRRRAGEKN
-909 ARGDERERAALEGQ
+909 ARGDELERAALERQ
-923 RHQAHAARDCA
+923 RDQAQVALDSA
-934 TRRGRE
+934 TRRARE
-940 ADQRGDRPAA
+940 AGERGDRPAA
-950 GREQAISDYA
+950 AREQASVEHT
-960 HQRLEQLDAHTDRL
+960 HQRLVQLDAHMDRL

-979 NHSAPSEAELVRYAA
+979 NSSEWGEPELVRYAA
-994 ITAELDRRDLV
+994 ITYELERRDRV
-1005 ERLALVVDPP
+1005 QHLALLIDPP
-1015 PHLTAALGPVP
+1015 AHLTAVLGPVP
-1026 ERLDAREHWQQT
+1026 ERLDARERWQQT

-1043 RYREHYNI
+1043 RYRDHYGI

-1061 PRELRQRSDWRQ
+1061 PQDLRQRSDWRQ

-1078 QHDRESITREPHR
+1078 RPDRESITREPHR

>member
-1 MAALP
+1 M
-6 AKGKLLTHL
+6 
-15 HQGAPIRSG
+15 
-24 GCGVGWVLS
+24 LS
-33 IGKLGAGQA
+33 IGKLGVGQA

-67 AGSAADELEV
+67 AGSAAGELELSA
-77 FGQVEGEL
+77 GRVEGEL
-85 LQRALSGQHPRTG
+85 LHRVLAGEDPKTGEALAGSR
-98 DPLVKAPGGG
+98 G

-125 SLLFGLGD
+125 SVLFGLGD
-133 SELSSE
+133 AEVSRE
-139 VRDAHEAAVGA
+139 VRGAHEAAVAG
-150 ALGYMERQAAVARR
+150 ALGYMERQGAVARR
-164 GHGGT
+164 GHGGAE
-169 QSVLGNG
+169 SVLGNG
-176 FLAAGFRHRTSRAG
+176 FVAAAFRHRTSRAG

-229 YQAQVRAELT
+229 YQAQLRAELT
-239 RRLGVEWGPVRRSQA
+239 RRLGVEWGPVRRGQA
-254 DLAGVPVGVLRA
+254 DLVGIPTKVLGA
-266 FSRRRAELDQRMAER
+266 FSRRRAELEQRMVER
-281 GESSSRAAQI
+281 GECSSRAAQI

-304 AAETLGEEWH
+304 AAETLEGEWR

-320 GLNPEHLRDL
+320 GLEPEQLRDL
-330 LDRTGARELDPAAVA
+330 LDRTGARELDPGAVA

-361 STFTRRDVVQA
+361 STFTRRDVLQA

-380 ADVDVV
+380 ADVEVV
-386 EGLADELLAGER
+386 ERLVDELLAGDR
-398 VVPLAADV
+398 VVPLAAGV

-419 GRVVPATAEER
+419 SRVVPATAEER

-439 LERKVIDGSSGR
+439 LERRIIDGSRGR
-451 RDEQAGTVA
+451 RGEQAGTVA

-467 LSVRPELST
+467 LSARPELST
-476 EQMGMVR
+476 EQAGMVR
-483 RLLGGGEGVQVVV
+483 GLLRGGEGVQVLV

-504 FALDAARAAWE
+504 FALDAARAGWE

-553 DGGERGL
+553 EGGERGL
-560 LAEGRS
+560 LAEGRT

-573 GMVGTRMYGELL
+573 GMVGTRTYGELL
-585 EHAAHAHAKVV
+585 DHAAHAHAKVV

-611 VFRGLLARGGAVE
+611 VFRGLLARGGAIE

-657 HGRLVME
+657 HGRLVMA
-664 DTAGGVRE
+664 DTAGEVRK
-672 RLISDWWEA
+672 RLIEDWWEA
-681 TQDPN
+681 AQDP
-686 GGEAVMIAARRDDVT
+686 GGEEAVMIAARRDDVA
-701 DLNARARARMRAGQQ
+701 DLNTRARNRMRAGQH

-728 FAVGDRVVAL
+728 FAVGDLVVAL

-747 NGTRATITAVDPE
+747 NGTRATITAVDLE
-760 HRSLTALTTDGR
+760 HRSLTVQTTDGR
-772 TVELPASYLDAR
+772 IVELPAGYLDAR

-817 ELYLE
+817 ELYRE

-832 TSNYLYL
+832 TSNHLYL
-839 TTPSDDRDEIAPAE
+839 TAPTHDRDEIAPAE
-853 PTTDRL
+853 PTTNRL
-859 TALTRSLERSRGQQL
+859 TALTRALQRSRAQQL
-874 ATDTPSAGAEL
+874 ATDTPNPQADL
-885 AEQPTTLLRREHA
+885 AVQPTPLLRREHA
-898 ELTGRHAGGKN
+898 ELTQRHAGAKN
-909 ARGDERERAALEGQ
+909 ARGDERERAALERQ
-923 RHQAHAARDCA
+923 RHQAYAALQTA
-934 TRRGRE
+934 TRRAHE
-940 ADQRGDRPAA
+940 ADQRGDQPAG

-960 HQRLEQLDAHTDRL
+960 HQQLEQLAPRTDPL
-974 DQRQQ
+974 DQRRQ
-979 NHSAPSEAELVRYAA
+979 NPPAPSEAELVRYAA
-994 ITAELDRRDLV
+994 ITAELERRDRV
-1005 ERLALVVDPP
+1005 QRLALVIEPP
-1015 PHLTAALGPVP
+1015 AHLTAALGSVPVG
-1026 ERLDAREHWQQT
+1026 LDARERWQQT

-1043 RYREHYNI
+1043 RYRDHYGI
-1051 TDPEQALGEN
+1051 TDPERALGEN
-1061 PRELRQRSDWRQ
+1061 PQDLRQRSDWRQ
-1073 LRHEI
+1073 LRYEI
-1078 QHDRESITREPHR
+1078 RHDRETITREPHR

-1096 L
+1096 R

>member
-1 MAALP
+1 
-6 AKGKLLTHL
+6 
-15 HQGAPIRSG
+15 
-24 GCGVGWVLS
+24 VLS

-67 AGSAADELEV
+67 IGSAAVELEV

-85 LQRALSGQHPRTG
+85 LHRALSGQHPQTG
-98 DPLVKAPGGG
+98 DPLAKAPGG

-125 SLLFGLGD
+125 SMLFGLGD
-133 SELSSE
+133 AELSRE

-150 ALGYMERQAAVARR
+150 ALGYMERQGAVARR

-229 YQAQVRAELT
+229 YQAQLRAELT
-239 RRLGVEWGPVRRSQA
+239 RRLGVEWGPVRRGQA
-254 DLAGVPVGVLRA
+254 DLTGIPTGVLRA
-266 FSRRRAELDQRMAER
+266 FSRRRAELEQRMAER
-281 GESSSRAAQI
+281 GERSSRAAQV

-304 AAETLGEEWH
+304 AAETLREEWR

-320 GLNPEHLRDL
+320 GLEPEQLRDL
-330 LDRTGARELDPAAVA
+330 VGRAGARELDPGAVA
-345 AVEDELVGPE
+345 AVAEELTGPE

-361 STFTRRDVVQA
+361 STFTRRDVLQA
-372 WCERLPQG
+372 WSERLPQG

-386 EGLADELLAGER
+386 EALADKLLVGEP

-419 GRVVPATAEER
+419 GRVVAATVEER
-430 RYSTAELLA
+430 RYSTPELLA
-439 LERKVIDGSSGR
+439 LERRIIDGSNAR
-451 RDEQAGTVA
+451 RDEQAATVA
-460 PDRVEEV
+460 PDRVEAV
-467 LSVRPELST
+467 LSARPELST
-476 EQMGMVR
+476 EQARMVR
-483 RLLGGGEGVQVVV
+483 RLLRGGEGVQVVV

-504 FALDAARAAWE
+504 FALDAARAGWE

-538 GIPSTSLAALLGELR
+538 GIPSTSLAALLAELGE
-553 DGGERGL
+553 GGERGL
-560 LAEGRS
+560 LAGGRT

-573 GMVGTRMYGELL
+573 GMVGTRTYGELL
-585 EHAAHAHAKVV
+585 EHAAHAQAKVV
-596 LVGDDRQLPEIDAGG
+596 LVGDHRQLPEIDAGG

-624 LSENRRQREGWER
+624 LTENRRQREGWER

-647 AAPALAAYAR
+647 TAPALAAYAR

-664 DTAGGVRE
+664 DTAGEVRE

-681 TQDPN
+681 TQDPS
-686 GGEAVMIAARRDDVT
+686 GEEAVMIAARRDDVA
-701 DLNARARARMRAGQQ
+701 DLNTRARHRMRAEQH

-747 NGTRATITAVDPE
+747 NGTRATITAVDLE
-760 HRSLTALTTDGR
+760 HRSLTVQTTDGR
-772 TVELPASYLDAR
+772 TLELPGSYLDAR
-784 TDRGGPTL
+784 TDRGGPKL

-801 KAQGMTTGRA
+801 KAQGMTTGRT
-811 FVLGSE
+811 FVLGTE
-817 ELYLE
+817 DLYRE
-822 WGYVALSRGR
+822 WGYVALSRGH
-832 TSNYLYL
+832 TANHLYL
-839 TTPSDDRDEIAPAE
+839 TAPTTDRDEIAPAE
-853 PTTDRL
+853 PPGDRL
-859 TALTRSLERSRGQQL
+859 KTLTRALQRSRGQHL
-874 ATDTPSAGAEL
+874 ATDTTSPHADL
-885 AEQPTTLLRREHA
+885 AVQPTALLRREHA
-898 ELTGRHAGGKN
+898 ELTQRYAGGKN
-909 ARGDERERAALEGQ
+909 AGVDERERAALERQ
-923 RHQAHAARDCA
+923 RHQAHGALDSASHRA
-934 TRRGRE
+934 RE

-950 GREQAISDYA
+950 AREHAVADHA
-960 HQRLEQLDAHTDRL
+960 NQRLHQLDAQTDRL

-979 NHSAPSEAELVRYAA
+979 NLAPPNEAELVRYAA
-994 ITAELDRRDLV
+994 ITAELERRDRV
-1005 ERLALVVDPP
+1005 QRLALVVDPP
-1015 PHLTAALGPVP
+1015 AHLTAVLGSVPVG
-1026 ERLDAREHWQQT
+1026 LDARERWQQT
-1038 AGRIE
+1038 AERIE
-1043 RYREHYNI
+1043 RYRDHYGI
-1051 TDPEQALGEN
+1051 TDPDRALGEN
-1061 PRELRQRSDWRQ
+1061 PQDLRQRSDWRQ
-1073 LRHEI
+1073 LRHQI
-1078 QHDRESITREPHR
+1078 QQHHRETTREPHR
-1091 GRELE
+1091 GLELE
-1096 L
+1096 R

>member
-1 MAALP
+1 
-6 AKGKLLTHL
+6 
-15 HQGAPIRSG
+15 
-24 GCGVGWVLS
+24 VLS
-33 IGKLGAGQA
+33 IGKLGQGQE

-67 AGSAADELEV
+67 AGSAAGELEV
-77 FGQVEGEL
+77 FGEVEGEL
-85 LQRALSGQHPRTG
+85 LHRALSGQHPRTG
-98 DPLVKAPGGG
+98 DPLVKLPGG

-125 SLLFGLGD
+125 SVLFGLGD
-133 SELSSE
+133 AWLSGE
-139 VRDAHEAAVGA
+139 VRGAHEAAVAG
-150 ALGYMERQAAVARR
+150 ALGYMERQGAVARR
-164 GHGGT
+164 GHGGAE
-169 QSVLGNG
+169 SVLGNG
-176 FLAAGFRHRTSRAG
+176 FVAAAFGHRTSRAG
-190 DPQLHTHVLVANMT
+190 DPQLHTHVLVANVT

-217 RLYVNAKTGGYL
+217 RLYVDAKTGGFL
-229 YQAQVRAELT
+229 YQAQLRAELT
-239 RRLGVEWGPVRRSQA
+239 RRLGVEWGPVRRGQA
-254 DLAGVPVGVLRA
+254 DLTGIPTGVLRA
-266 FSRRRAELDQRMAER
+266 FSRRRAEIEQRMAER
-281 GESSSRAAQI
+281 GERSSRAAQV

-304 AAETLGEEWH
+304 AAETLGEEWR
-314 ERARTL
+314 ERARAL
-320 GLNPEHLRDL
+320 GLNPEQLHDL
-330 LDRTGARELDPAAVA
+330 LDRTRARELDPGAVA
-345 AVEDELVGPE
+345 AVENELSGPE

-361 STFTRRDVVQA
+361 STFTRRDVLQA

-386 EGLADELLAGER
+386 EGLADELLAGDR

-430 RYSTAELLA
+430 RYSTPELLA
-439 LERKVIDGSSGR
+439 LERRIIDGSRAR
-451 RDEQAGTVA
+451 RDERAGTVA
-460 PDRVEEV
+460 ADRVEEV
-467 LSVRPELST
+467 LSARPELT
-476 EQMGMVR
+476 GEQGRMVR
-483 RLLGGGEGVQVVV
+483 RLLRGGEGVQVVV

-504 FALDAARAAWE
+504 FALDAARAGWE

-538 GIPSTSLAALLGELR
+538 GIPSTSLAALLAELR
-553 DGGERGL
+553 EGGERGL
-560 LAEGRS
+560 LAEGRT

-573 GMVGTRMYGELL
+573 GMVGTRTYGELL
-585 EHAAHAHAKVV
+585 EHAARAQAKVV

-611 VFRGLLARGGAVE
+611 VFRGLLARGGAVQLE
-624 LSENRRQREGWER
+624 ENRRQREGWER

-664 DTAGGVRE
+664 DTASGVRE
-672 RLISDWWEA
+672 RLVEDWWEA
-681 TQDPN
+681 TQGPS
-686 GGEAVMIAARRDDVT
+686 GEEAVMIAARRDDVA
-701 DLNARARARMRAGQQ
+701 DLNARARNRMRAGQH
-716 LGDTELNVDGRV
+716 LGNTELNVNGRV
-728 FAVGDRVVAL
+728 FAVSDRVVAL

-747 NGTRATITAVDPE
+747 NGTRATITAADLE
-760 HRSLTALTTDGR
+760 HRALTVQTTDGR
-772 TVELPASYLDAR
+772 TVELPASYLDAQ

-811 FVLGSE
+811 FVLGTE
-817 ELYLE
+817 ELYRE

-832 TSNYLYL
+832 TANHLYL
-839 TTPSDDRDEIAPAE
+839 TAPTTDRVEIAPAE

-859 TALTRSLERSRGQQL
+859 KTLTRALERSRGQQL
-874 ATDTPSAGAEL
+874 ATDTTSPHADL
-885 AEQPTTLLRREHA
+885 AAQPTALLRREHA
-898 ELTGRHAGGKN
+898 ELTQRHAGAKN
-909 ARGDERERAALEGQ
+909 ARGDEHERAALERQ
-923 RHQAHAARDCA
+923 RHQARAALDSA
-934 TRRGRE
+934 TRRAHE
-940 ADQRGDRPAA
+940 ADERGDRPAA
-950 GREQAISDYA
+950 AREQVIAA
-960 HQRLEQLDAHTDRL
+960 HANQRLHQLGAHMDRL

-979 NHSAPSEAELVRYAA
+979 NPPKWGEPELVRYAA
-994 ITAELDRRDLV
+994 IADELERRDRV
-1005 ERLALVVDPP
+1005 ERLALLIDPP
-1015 PHLTAALGPVP
+1015 AHLTAALGPAP
-1026 ERLDAREHWQQT
+1026 ERLDARQRWQQT
-1038 AGRIE
+1038 AERIE
-1043 RYREHYNI
+1043 RYRDHYNI
-1051 TDPEQALGEN
+1051 TDPEQTLGAN
-1061 PRELRQRSDWRQ
+1061 PQELRQRSDWRQ

>member
-1 MAALP
+1 M
-6 AKGKLLTHL
+6 
-15 HQGAPIRSG
+15 
-24 GCGVGWVLS
+24 LS
-33 IGKLGAGQA
+33 IGKLGQGQA

-67 AGSAADELEV
+67 AGSAAGELEV

-85 LQRALSGQHPRTG
+85 LHRALSGQHPQTN
-98 DPLVKAPGGG
+98 DPLAKPPGGG
-108 GVRVP
+108 TRVP

-125 SLLFGLGD
+125 SVLFGLGD
-133 SELSSE
+133 AALSRE

-164 GHGGT
+164 GRGGT
-169 QSVLGNG
+169 ESVLGNG
-176 FLAAGFRHRTSRAG
+176 FLAAAFRHRTSRAG

-229 YQAQVRAELT
+229 YQAQLRAELT
-239 RRLGVEWGPVRRSQA
+239 RRLGVEWGPVRRGQA
-254 DLAGVPVGVLRA
+254 DLTGIPVGVLRA
-266 FSRRRAELDQRMAER
+266 FSRRRVELKERMAER
-281 GESSSRAAQI
+281 GERSSRAAQI

-304 AAETLGEEWH
+304 AAETLGEEWR

-320 GLNPEHLRDL
+320 GLEPEQLRDL
-330 LDRTGARELDPAAVA
+330 VGRAGARELDPGAVA
-345 AVEDELVGPE
+345 AVAEELTGPE

-361 STFTRRDVVQA
+361 STFTRRDVVQG

-380 ADVDVV
+380 ADVEVV
-386 EGLADELLAGER
+386 ERLADELLGDGR

-419 GRVVPATAEER
+419 GRVVPATVEER

-439 LERKVIDGSSGR
+439 LERRIIDGSRAR

-460 PDRVEEV
+460 PDRVEAV
-467 LSVRPELST
+467 LSARPELSA
-476 EQMGMVR
+476 EQAGMVR
-483 RLLGGGEGVQVVV
+483 RLLRGGEGVQVVV

-504 FALDAARAAWE
+504 FALEAARTGWE

-553 DGGERGL
+553 EGGERGL
-560 LAEGRS
+560 LADGRT

-573 GMVGTRMYGELL
+573 GMVGTRTYGELL
-585 EHAAHAHAKVV
+585 DHAARARAKVV
-596 LVGDDRQLPEIDAGG
+596 LVGDHRQLPEIDAGG
-611 VFRGLLARGGAVE
+611 VFRGLLARGGAVQLE
-624 LSENRRQREGWER
+624 ENRRQREGWER

-657 HGRLVME
+657 HGRLVMA
-664 DTAGGVRE
+664 DTASGVRE

-681 TQDPN
+681 TQGP
-686 GGEAVMIAARRDDVT
+686 GGEEAVMIAARRDDVA
-701 DLNARARARMRAGQQ
+701 DLNTRARARMHAGQH
-716 LGDTELNVDGRV
+716 LGDTELNVDDRV

-747 NGTRATITAVDPE
+747 NGTRATITAVDLE
-760 HRSLTALTTDGR
+760 HRSLTVQTTDGR
-772 TVELPASYLDAR
+772 TLELPASYLDAR
-784 TDRGGPTL
+784 TDRGAPTL

-811 FVLGSE
+811 FVLGTE
-817 ELYLE
+817 DLYRE

-832 TSNYLYL
+832 TANHLYL
-839 TTPSDDRDEIAPAE
+839 TAPTNDRDEIAPTE

-859 TALTRSLERSRGQQL
+859 TTLTRALQRSRGQQL
-874 ATDTPSAGAEL
+874 ATDTPSAGADL
-885 AEQPTTLLRREHA
+885 AEQPTAGLRREHA
-898 ELTGRHAGGKN
+898 ELTQGYGGEKN
-909 ARGDERERAALEGQ
+909 ARGDEREREALERQ
-923 RHQAHAARDCA
+923 RDQAHAALDSA
-934 TRRGRE
+934 TLRARE
-940 ADQRGDRPAA
+940 AGERGDRPAA
-950 GREQAISDYA
+950 AREHAVADHA
-960 HQRLEQLDAHTDRL
+960 NQRLHQLDAHIHRL

-979 NHSAPSEAELVRYAA
+979 NPSAPSDAELVRYAA
-994 ITAELDRRDLV
+994 ITTELERRDHV
-1005 ERLALVVDPP
+1005 RRLALVIDPP
-1015 PHLTAALGPVP
+1015 AHLTAVLGPVP
-1026 ERLDAREHWQQT
+1026 ERLDARERWQQT
-1038 AGRIE
+1038 AERIE
-1043 RYREHYNI
+1043 RYRDHYNI

-1061 PRELRQRSDWRQ
+1061 PQDLRQRSDWRQ

-1078 QHDRESITREPHR
+1078 RHDRESITREPHH